1 MKGVEIM
8 KPEVLEFRKKR
19 LQELLEIN
27 DTYQI
32 QDRRLLH
39 LLKLLDEHQ
48 TVIGKANVVKS
59 YVDLKNMI
67 EKYGLSEEE
76 RITEENMTFC
86 KFAKEH
92 HMTKEQL
99 EQRFQKELGISPHAY
114 VTDKNIQ
121 EKWGLT
127 TVPLSKE
134 LMEKYNRNDEEVRTT
149 YRIFTNHQWRE
160 VYDPV
165 ILEFLTFVDQ
175 EENLTHIHQDYEKMK
190 QIFTKYQISES
201 PKFDIIDFYS
211 HEAGYCSREEL
222 NAYFIAETDHSIDE
236 FMANYYHKNMFEEV
250 SRWGLKHGKDGL
262 QDTYEFT
269 PMGNPESTTLVDFVD
284 SIRSQKKDVKPQVT
298 TIQELDI
305 SNYPKE
311 ITNWFANIPTF
322 ERTVNELLEVQSY
335 GLSYEEMKYYI
346 YQKFIAHN
354 YALLGTENYLDLARK
369 EIWALIFIHQV
380 QTGAFYQVDTLEQEE
395 DRISPREKVRTISS
409 PSVNPLS

>member
-8 KPEVLEFRKKR
+8 KPEVLELRKKR

-48 TVIGKANVVKS
+48 TVIGKANVVKT
-59 YVDLKNMI
+59 YIDLKNRI
-67 EKYGLSEEE
+67 EEYGLSEEE

-114 VTDKNIQ
+114 VTDKSIQ

-127 TVPLSKE
+127 TIPLSKE
-134 LMEKYNRNDEEVRTT
+134 LMEKYNRNEEEVRTT

-211 HEAGYCSREEL
+211 HEAGYRSR
-222 NAYFIAETDHSIDE
+222 
-236 FMANYYHKNMFEEV
+236 
-250 SRWGLKHGKDGL
+250 
-262 QDTYEFT
+262 
-269 PMGNPESTTLVDFVD
+269 
-284 SIRSQKKDVKPQVT
+284 
-298 TIQELDI
+298 
-305 SNYPKE
+305 
-311 ITNWFANIPTF
+311 
-322 ERTVNELLEVQSY
+322 
-335 GLSYEEMKYYI
+335 
-346 YQKFIAHN
+346 
-354 YALLGTENYLDLARK
+354 
-369 EIWALIFIHQV
+369 
-380 QTGAFYQVDTLEQEE
+380 
-395 DRISPREKVRTISS
+395 
-409 PSVNPLS
+409 